1 MYRPYRPTNPGPKV
15 TFWGQN
21 LKLLNPVLFANV
33 RKQSGDPLQGRDNPL
48 TPTSSILTLSE
59 QLIESLPLLGKMP
72 APGSMEEH
80 EAMNKAIMDEAARN
94 AEARSQ
100 AQAAEDGGHA
110 QLAAYKKVGLLDT
123 KRNADIIL
131 DAISRRDKGIFC
143 STSVRNAVEAESSNY
158 QWGKVEAPAPVV
170 TAPAAPVETLGA
182 FPDGSRQLSLTA
194 PVPRSAT
201 VAQAKDW
208 LARTRA
214 AQDPNLVR
222 VDGFKTALR

>member
-33 RKQSGDPLQGRDNPL
+33 SKQSGDPLQGRV
-48 TPTSSILTLSE
+48 TLYTDKLDPDICE
-59 QLIESLPLLGKMP
+59 QLMESLPLLGKMP

-94 AEARSQ
+94 AEAEAKRK
-100 AQAAEDGGHA
+100 AAEDGGHA

-143 STSVRNAVEAESSNY
+143 STSVRNAVEAERSNLS
-158 QWGKVEAPAPVV
+158 WGKVEAPAPVV
-170 TAPAAPVETLGA
+170 TAPAAPVETLGTL
-182 FPDGSRQLSLTA
+182 PDGSRQLSLTA